1 MITFRYGLALPW
13 LNPVDLNEAEG
24 NMERQPVFDLLKRG
38 LPCLNPLDLNE
49 ANFSRQI
56 PDFEA
61 KSSPR
66 LNPVDLSKAG
76 LSSAGQNRFSRHISL
91 CLV

>member
-1 MITFRYGLALPW
+1 LAKSSGFKRGRRKYG
-13 LNPVDLNEAEG
+13 EATC
-24 NMERQPVFDLLKRG
+24 FDLLKRG